1 MGRKVYRM
9 SLFAQKNTLL
19 SDFGTPHR
27 FHFGTICPTIVRCIK
42 ELAIGTKGEPLVL
55 MHLCCCAAL
64 LLRQYPCAPFKLQKM
79 NLVLCEF
86 SSWAP
91 LVFQTSSFQVLIF
104 ALHTQLCS
112 HCPSLLR
119 ASKRVRSS
127 NVQKRRIKNERRRHK
142 KPRPKIGSRPFKG
155 VPMLLKPTK
164 GALNNTPL
172 RVVFPLFSLLS
183 RYLFPI
189 NWGKNTVL
197 IGNALRKYT

>member
-19 SDFGTPHR
+19 SVFGTPYWY
-27 FHFGTICPTIVRCIK
+27 HFGTICPTFVRCIK

-64 LLRQYPCAPFKLQKM
+64 LLRQRPSAPFMLQKM

-104 ALHTQLCS
+104 ALHTRLCGLCLCL
-112 HCPSLLR
+112 HR

-127 NVQKRRIKNERRRHK
+127 NVQLLGSKTNGEDTENHAPKRMVFIQRCADA
-142 KPRPKIGSRPFKG
+142 FKTN
-155 VPMLLKPTK
+155 KRCAK
-164 GALNNTPL
+164 
-172 RVVFPLFSLLS
+172 
-183 RYLFPI
+183 
-189 NWGKNTVL
+189 
-197 IGNALRKYT
+197 